1 MPNPVAP
8 CRLPGTLMSQ
18 AKPLP
23 ALLLAGC
30 DKDLLSEPSPW
41 FKKYAFCC
49 YFFVLFLL
57 YIYLVC
63 VCMYVTDAPC
73 CTYRGQRKIWGRAV
87 ISLLL
92 CGLQLEN
99 SDVIRIGGK
108 RLYRLSHHAGPSATS
123 SCSSCGP

>member
-1 MPNPVAP
+1 
-8 CRLPGTLMSQ
+8 MSQ

-23 ALLLAGC
+23 ALLLVGC
-30 DKDLLSEPSPW
+30 DKDLPSEPSPW

-63 VCMYVTDAPC
+63 VCMYSRMRLVAHIEVKEKF
-73 CTYRGQRKIWGRAV
+73 GGGAV

-99 SDVIRIGGK
+99 SGVIRIGGK

>member
-1 MPNPVAP
+1 
-8 CRLPGTLMSQ
+8 MSQ

-30 DKDLLSEPSPW
+30 DKDLPSEPSPW

-63 VCMYVTDAPC
+63 VCMYVTNAPC
-73 CTYRGQRKIWGRAV
+73 CTYRGQRKIWGEGSHFSSAV
-87 ISLLL
+87 WVTVRELR
-92 CGLQLEN
+92 C
-99 SDVIRIGGK
+99 
-108 RLYRLSHHAGPSATS
+108 H
-123 SCSSCGP
+123 